1 MPTVNRGSESRSSLV
16 RALALA
22 GLALLASLALAASA
36 LGREAWVANYE
47 GQGVSVIDVAT
58 NTVSATIPTGPA
70 AGPYNLAITP
80 DGKTAYVLNYD
91 GASLQP
97 IDVATKALLGPPI
110 QVGEAP
116 IGIAITPDGKRAV
129 VASTQEKDI
138 FFVDLQARQLIGSP
152 LEVGSSPQGVAI
164 TPDGSR
170 AYVANND
177 GESVAVVDLAT
188 NQLLGLPIPVG
199 DGPYGLAVTPDG
211 KYVVVASADDKV
223 VTTISTATNQ
233 VVGVPVPADDPQTV
247 AISPDGTRAFVT
259 NYEGSSITVLGV
271 PALNL
276 LGSIPIAATEYIAL
290 TPDGKRGFASQYYGP
305 SVAAFDPFAMQ
316 PFGAPVEVG
325 KGAGQVAVVPDQS
338 PSAAYTAPA
347 RVRPG
352 VPATLNAAGS
362 SDSDGT
368 VAGFAWNFGDGKT
381 ASATAPKQKHT
392 FAKPGKFKV
401 ALTVTDNEG
410 CSAPLVFTGQTA
422 YCSGSPG
429 ATVTKTVKV
438 AYPTTKLK
446 CPASAKPGG
455 CKFSLQAVAWKGK
468 GKKRTLKPQSAVAV
482 AKVKAGKSK
491 DLALKPR
498 KAFAKK
504 LAGAKKILVREK
516 RTIAGETRTRVT
528 KLKIVG

>member
-1 MPTVNRGSESRSSLV
+1 MLGGANAYRVGRV
-16 RALALA
+16 A
-22 GLALLASLALAASA
+22 ALLAIALATLLVGATSA
-36 LGREAWVANYE
+36 LGREAWVADYDS
-47 GQGVSVIDVAT
+47 GTVVVIDVAT
-58 NTVSATIPTGPA
+58 NTVSATIPIGVV
-70 AGPYNLAITP
+70 AGPYNLAISP

-91 GASLQP
+91 GASVQP
-97 IDVATKALLGPPI
+97 IDVATKTLLGPPI

-116 IGIAITPDGKRAV
+116 IGIAITPDGKRAI

-138 FFVDLQARQLIGSP
+138 FFVDLQTRQLVGSP

-188 NQLLGLPIPVG
+188 NQLLGLPIPVA

-211 KYVVVASADDKV
+211 KHVVVASADDKV
-223 VTTISTATNQ
+223 VTAISTATNQ
-233 VVGVPVPADDPQTV
+233 VLGAPVPADDPQTV

-259 NYEGSSITVLGV
+259 NYAGSSIPVLGV
-271 PALNL
+271 PALTP
-276 LGSIPIAATEYIAL
+276 LGSIPIAQTEYIAL
-290 TPDGKRGFASQYYGP
+290 TPDGKRGFASQYTSGAI
-305 SVAAFDPFAMQ
+305 AAFDPFALQ

-325 KGAGQVAVVPDQS
+325 SGPGQIAVVPDQS
-338 PSAAYTAPA
+338 PAATYTAPA

-352 VPATLNAAGS
+352 VAVTLNASGS

-368 VAGFAWNFGDGKT
+368 VTGFAWNFGDGKT
-381 ASATAPKQKHT
+381 ANAAAPQQKHT

-438 AYPTTKLK
+438 AYPTAKLK

-482 AKVKAGKSK
+482 AKVKGGKSK
-491 DLALKPR
+491 DLALKPK

-504 LAGAKKILVREK
+504 LAGVKKILVREK